1 MPSRLAIPLL
11 LVINVLAALLCAPAS
26 CRAEIVVSPKQVE
39 ITGRLAGSQLLID
52 VTLDGKTLDLTRDA
66 AFVVE
71 PSGVVEVSA
80 SGFVKPLADGQAVIR
95 ITVRGETHS
104 VPVKVDRVSLPVPA
118 DFERDVMPVLSRFA
132 CNSGACHGK
141 QRGQN
146 GFQLSLLGFDPD
158 FDYEALAKEGRGRR
172 VFAPA
177 AERSLLL
184 LKPIGELP
192 HGGGK
197 RIERNSAEYRVLYDW
212 VSTGMPRQRQ
222 DLAVA
227 TVLTGIVVE
236 PHERVLPRMAKQQLR
251 VTAKYSDGSTRDVTR
266 LSAYLSNEAAQV
278 AVNDSGLMTAGP
290 IVGDTAIMARYM
302 GHIAVCGVAV
312 PHPEPAPDSV
322 YATLPKQNFIDELVW
337 TKLKTL
343 GITPSGP
350 CAEHTFLRRAYLDII
365 GRGPTADEAREY
377 LDDISSFNRNANGVR
392 VEAAPAVDPATA
404 HADGVGAKRVGV
416 DEALLERRE
425 ALIDR
430 LLAHP
435 EYAEHWANK
444 WTDLL
449 RPNPYHVGIKSTLAY
464 DTWIRDAFRKN
475 KPYDQFVREL
485 ITARGSTFRD
495 GNTVMFRDRRSPD
508 ELTTIVSQLFLG
520 IRLECAKCHHHPFEV
535 YGQDE
540 FYSFAAYF
548 AKVSRKGTG
557 ISAPI
562 SGSEEFIFAGTSG
575 TVNHPLKNTPMT
587 PKPLFGPAPNLEG
600 VEDPRDAL
608 AEWITSDQNPYFAQA
623 MSNRVWADL
632 MGRGFVD
639 PVDDLRATNPPSNG
653 PLLKALADDF
663 RTQRYDIKTLIRRI
677 TTSHVYGL
685 SSLPNERNTAD
696 HRNFSRHYRS
706 RLRAEVLLD
715 TVSNATGVREDFE
728 AMPLGSRAKELW
740 TARIDSLFLDAF
752 GRQDPN
758 QDPPCERTLDTTIVQ
773 SLHLMNSN
781 TLARK
786 VASDGSRAH
795 ELAQSDKTPA
805 QIVEELYLSLYAR
818 RPTADES
825 NEASGFF
832 DEPDVTRRRA
842 TEDLMWALINT
853 PEFVFK
859 D

>member
-1 MPSRLAIPLL
+1 MHKYSVTLL
-11 LVINVLAALLCAPAS
+11 LAMNFFALIPGAS
-26 CRAEIVVSPKQVE
+26 ATVSGQITVSPQQ
-39 ITGRLAGSQLLID
+39 IQLTGRMAANQLLLEANI
-52 VTLDGKTLDLTRDA
+52 DGKSVDLTRDA
-66 AFVVE
+66 KYTASPDGLVE
-71 PSGVVEVSA
+71 ISA
-80 SGFVKPLADGQAVIR
+80 TGFVRPLHDGQGIVKIEVQGEVI
-95 ITVRGETHS
+95 S
-104 VPVKVDRVSLPVPA
+104 VPVAISQFTTPDAV
-118 DFERDVMPVLSRFA
+118 DFERDVMPVLSRYS
-132 CNSGACHGK
+132 CNAGACHGK

-184 LKPIGELP
+184 QKPIGELP

-197 RIERNSAEYRVLYDW
+197 RIEKNSPEYRVLYDW
-212 VSTGMPRQRQ
+212 ISAGMPRHSNGPAAQSPAGDAR
-222 DLAVA
+222 V
-227 TVLTGIVVE
+227 TLTGIAVE
-236 PHERVLPRMAKQQLR
+236 PRERVLPKLAKQQLR
-251 VTAKYSDGSTRDVTR
+251 VTATYSDGSTRDVSR
-266 LSAYLSNEAAQV
+266 LTAYLSNEAAQV
-278 AVNDSGLMTAGP
+278 AVDDSGLMTAGP

-302 GHIAVCGVAV
+302 GHISICAVAV
-312 PHPEPAPDSV
+312 PHPDAVPDSV
-322 YATLPKQNFIDELVW
+322 YEALPRKNFIDELVW
-337 TKLKTL
+337 AKLKTL
-343 GITPSGP
+343 RITPSGP
-350 CAEHTFLRRAYLDII
+350 CEEHTFLRRVYLDII
-365 GRGPTADEAREY
+365 GRGPTPEEAREY
-377 LDDISSFNRNANGVR
+377 LDDTSAS
-392 VEAAPAVDPATA
+392 
-404 HADGVGAKRVGV
+404 KRL
-416 DEALLERRE
+416 ALV
-425 ALIDR
+425 DR
-430 LLAHP
+430 LLADP

-449 RPNPYHVGIKSTLAY
+449 RPNPYHVGIKATLAY
-464 DTWIRDAFRKN
+464 DTWIRDSFRKN

-495 GNTVMFRDRRSPD
+495 GNTVMFRDRRAPD
-508 ELTTIVSQLFLG
+508 ELTTITSQLFLG

-540 FYSFAAYF
+540 FFSFAAYF
-548 AKVSRKGTG
+548 AKIGRKGTG

-562 SGSEEFIFAGTSG
+562 SGSEEFIFAGANG
-575 TVNHPLKNTPMT
+575 VVNHPLKNTPMT
-587 PKPLFGPAPNLEG
+587 PRPLFGTAPSLEG
-600 VEDPRDAL
+600 IDDPRDAL
-608 AEWITSDQNPYFAQA
+608 ADWMTSPENPYFSQA
-623 MSNRVWADL
+623 MANRVWADM

-663 RTQRYDIKTLIRRI
+663 RDQKYDIKQLIRRI
-677 TTSHVYGL
+677 ANSYVYSV
-685 SSLPNERNTAD
+685 SSLPNERNVSD

-715 TVSNATGVREDFE
+715 TVSTATGVREEFE
-728 AMPLGSRAKELW
+728 AMPLGARAKELW
-740 TARIDSLFLDAF
+740 TARINSLFLDAF

-773 SLHLMNSN
+773 SLHLMNSG

-795 ELAQSDKTPA
+795 ELAASKLTPA

-825 NEASGFF
+825 QESVSLFEASGA
-832 DEPDVTRRRA
+832 DRRRVC
-842 TEDLMWALINT
+842 EDLMWAMINT
-853 PEFVFK
+853 AEFVFK